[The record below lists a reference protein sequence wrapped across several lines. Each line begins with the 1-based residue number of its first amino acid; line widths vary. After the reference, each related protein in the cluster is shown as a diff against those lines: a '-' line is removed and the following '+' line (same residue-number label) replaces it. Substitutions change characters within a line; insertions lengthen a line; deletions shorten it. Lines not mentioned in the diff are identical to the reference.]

1 MQNFKAEGS
10 FEIEYQV
17 VDGGE
22 LDITFEVFDPTGK
35 RIISDVRQEDGL
47 HNIDTNKGGD
57 FQICLDNRFSR
68 MTPKVRTGKFNDSKP
83 IYGLQNIFKTVFF
96 EIFLDTDDYDDYEYE
111 GLEED
116 DYEADTV
123 TGNEFLA
130 PSKEL
135 K

>member
-1 MQNFKAEGS
+1 M
-10 FEIEYQV
+10 
-17 VDGGE
+17 
-22 LDITFEVFDPTGK
+22 
-35 RIISDVRQEDGL
+35 
-47 HNIDTNKGGD
+47 
-57 FQICLDNRFSR
+57 
-68 MTPKVRTGKFNDSKP
+68 
-83 IYGLQNIFKTVFF
+83 LQTVFF